1 MPTKGPCPD
10 CGSSDACVTY
20 EDGHTHCYSCNKHTP
35 NKPSNRKFVD
45 VEYRPLK
52 SRGISLET
60 CTLFKYGVAGNKQIA
75 QFFKDGELVAQKS
88 RDKDKNFLWTG
99 KSTQLFGQHVWSPG
113 GKKLVITEGEIDALS
128 VSQVQGNKW
137 PVVSIPSGCTGGK
150 KAIEANIDFVNSF
163 EEIVL
168 MFDNDEPGIAAAHEC
183 AAVLPPGKCKIATLP
198 LKDANDMLVAG
209 RGEEIVKAMWNA
221 KPWRPDG
228 ILAMSDCWEKMIDT
242 QTCDSYPYPW
252 GPLDDMLMGM
262 RTSEVVTVVAGTGV
276 GKSEFT
282 RQIAYG
288 LRKATDLKIGYIAL
302 EEDIQRTARGF
313 VGLHLGKRLNLH
325 KSITDVEG
333 IRKAFDEISENI
345 FLYDHFGSTEG
356 DNLLSRIRYMVTA
369 LGCKV
374 VVLDHISIAVSGL
387 EIDDERK
394 ALDVL
399 STKLKTLCMELKFTL
414 LLVVHTRSSGD
425 GKTHEEGGRVTLQD
439 IRGTR
444 AIGQISNIIIGLE
457 RDLQDS
463 NSNTR
468 VRILKNRFSGM
479 CGVACMLAFNRDT
492 GHFELAVGSD
502 APSDF

>member
-1 MPTKGPCPD
+1 
-10 CGSSDACVTY
+10 
-20 EDGHTHCYSCNKHTP
+20 
-35 NKPSNRKFVD
+35 
-45 VEYRPLK
+45 
-52 SRGISLET
+52 
-60 CTLFKYGVAGNKQIA
+60 
-75 QFFKDGELVAQKS
+75 
-88 RDKDKNFLWTG
+88 
-99 KSTQLFGQHVWSPG
+99 
-113 GKKLVITEGEIDALS
+113 
-128 VSQVQGNKW
+128 
-137 PVVSIPSGCTGGK
+137 
-150 KAIEANIDFVNSF
+150 
-163 EEIVL
+163 
-168 MFDNDEPGIAAAHEC
+168 
-183 AAVLPPGKCKIATLP
+183 
-198 LKDANDMLVAG
+198 
-209 RGEEIVKAMWNA
+209 
-221 KPWRPDG
+221 
-228 ILAMSDCWEKMIDT
+228 
-242 QTCDSYPYPW
+242 
-252 GPLDDMLMGM
+252 
-262 RTSEVVTVVAGTGV
+262 
-276 GKSEFT
+276 
-282 RQIAYG
+282 
-288 LRKATDLKIGYIAL
+288 
-302 EEDIQRTARGF
+302 
-313 VGLHLGKRLNLH
+313 
-325 KSITDVEG
+325 
-333 IRKAFDEISENI
+333 
-345 FLYDHFGSTEG
+345 
-356 DNLLSRIRYMVTA
+356 MVTA